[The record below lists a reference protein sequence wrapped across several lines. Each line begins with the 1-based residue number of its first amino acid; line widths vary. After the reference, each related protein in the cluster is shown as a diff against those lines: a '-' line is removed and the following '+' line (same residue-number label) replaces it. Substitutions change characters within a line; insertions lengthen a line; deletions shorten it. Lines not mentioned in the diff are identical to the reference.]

1 MPTYDVAR
9 ARISKP
15 RFQVCGLQGEGNVG
29 EARAAARRTR
39 SPTLS
44 QDQIKGRTVGGAVR
58 CMYDFALIKHQH
70 AERPEG
76 EAWSCKSYLH
86 FYNGIIRNRPSLLH
100 FDLSFIILLY
110 ALDFVF
116 YGA

>member
-15 RFQVCGLQGEGNVG
+15 RFQVWGLQGEGNVG

-44 QDQIKGRTVGGAVR
+44 KDQIRGRTVGGAVS
-58 CMYDFALIKHQH
+58 CMYKLRLNTSARR
-70 AERPEG
+70 RPEARRG
-76 EAWSCKSYLH
+76 YGITQYLFKFKH
-86 FYNGIIRNRPSLLH
+86 YYLI
-100 FDLSFIILLY
+100 
-110 ALDFVF
+110 
-116 YGA
+116 